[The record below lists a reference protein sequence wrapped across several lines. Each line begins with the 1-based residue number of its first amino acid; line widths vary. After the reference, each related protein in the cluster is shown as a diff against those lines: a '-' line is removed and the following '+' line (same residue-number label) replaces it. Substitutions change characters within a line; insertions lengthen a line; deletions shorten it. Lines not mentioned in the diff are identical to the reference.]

1 MKIKSI
7 SIRNFRSYYG
17 THSIE
22 LYEGL
27 NIFIGDNGDG
37 KSTLFDSLNWLF
49 DTTLTEQKNERLIS
63 KKCIAQLVSGGD
75 TEKVSV
81 SMTFE
86 HDGEKH
92 IEKSFDFFL
101 DVNSN
106 LKTANYQFI
115 GYEES
120 GSERQRVDGRRLL
133 DRCFD
138 ASIRQYCLFKGE
150 ERLDIFN
157 TDNALQYLVNTFSEV
172 HDFDM
177 FYTGDEEGFTEFAVQ
192 NAKRAKDVAI
202 KNANASTQKER
213 DLNAAIGEISR
224 QLSSVDRDFKDAE
237 NNYNKYDKLLTD
249 IESHA
254 EASEDLRRINDRI
267 KNLKERKENTEL
279 KIDDAYSK
287 KLLDDYWIMCG
298 MSSVIELFS
307 EKTNAFIKEKQKLEI
322 KEAKKKGKKEAIKE
336 IAAGVLP
343 LDPLIPDKKSM
354 ENMIHDEFC
363 KVCGRPA
370 PKGSDPYNFMVQ
382 KLQSLLD
389 SISGDVPEDEE
400 ETKMFV
406 NNYSAELQQ
415 IQRNVDYMT
424 MQINGLQNEISNS
437 VKENNRLKMLANNL
451 QRSIDDAMDEKNKL
465 LSKNNNITEEEL
477 DTDYKNISN
486 WNKFRNDA
494 GHNREKL
501 KIRKKELNDKLT
513 ELQSELAGISKDDK
527 SKTAVLVHQAMQ
539 YICSA
544 FAYAKQKNTRDFI
557 ELLTAHANGYLK
569 KLNVDD
575 FHGVIQII
583 ERANGAARLQLV
595 DNDGTIVTNPNT
607 ALETS
612 KFMSVLFAIS
622 DLTTLKRENDYP
634 LIFDAPTSSFGPQKE
649 RDFYAAISSVNKQ
662 CIIATKSFLKE
673 DGSLDM
679 PKIEHQKGKIFRLSL
694 NPDCDLEK
702 MSTIQTNIEP
712 IKMNI

>member
-7 SIRNFRSYYG
+7 TIKNFRSYYG
-17 THSIE
+17 AHTIE

-49 DTTLTEQKNERLIS
+49 DTTMTEQKSDRHIS
-63 KKCIAQLVSGGD
+63 QKCIAQLVSGGD
-75 TEKVSV
+75 AEKVSV
-81 SMTFE
+81 SMAFE
-86 HDGEKH
+86 HDGEKYV
-92 IEKSFDFFL
+92 EKSFDFFL
-101 DVNSN
+101 DANGN
-106 LKTANYQFI
+106 LRTANYQFV

-177 FYTGDEEGFTEFAVQ
+177 FYTGDDEGFTEFAVQ

-202 KNANASTQKER
+202 KNANATTQKER
-213 DLNAAIGEISR
+213 DLNATIGEISR
-224 QLSSVDRDFKDAE
+224 QLTSVERDLKDE
-237 NNYNKYDKLLTD
+237 ESNYNKYDKLLTD

-254 EASEDLRRINDRI
+254 EASENLRRINDRI

-298 MSSVIELFS
+298 MSPVIDLFG

-322 KEAKKKGKKEAIKE
+322 KEAEKKGKKEAIKE

-343 LDPLIPDKKSM
+343 LDPLIPDRKSM

-370 PKGSDPYNFMVQ
+370 PKGSDPYNFMH
-382 KLQSLLD
+382 SLID
-389 SISGDVPEDEE
+389 SISGEESEE
-400 ETKMFV
+400 EEESKLFA
-406 NNYSAELQQ
+406 NNYSSELQQ
-415 IQRNVDYMT
+415 ILRNVDYMT
-424 MQINGLQNEISNS
+424 MQVNGLQNEISS
-437 VKENNRLKMLANNL
+437 RVKENNRLKMLSRNF
-451 QRSIDDAMDEKNKL
+451 QRSIDDAIEEKNKL

-486 WNKFRNDA
+486 WNKFKNDA
-494 GHNREKL
+494 DRNREKL
-501 KIRKKELNDKLT
+501 KIRRKELNDKLT
-513 ELQSELAGISKDDK
+513 QLQSELAGITKDDK
-527 SKTAVLVHQAMQ
+527 SKTAVLVHQALQ

-557 ELLTAHANGYLK
+557 ELLTTHANSYLK

-595 DNDGTIVTNPNT
+595 DNDETIVTNPNT

-649 RDFYAAISSVNKQ
+649 RDFYAAISSINKQ
-662 CIIATKSFLKE
+662 CIIATKSFLRE
-673 DGSLDM
+673 DGTLDM